1 MPFILANEDAGLSP
15 DTTAESIDSYVPAG
29 GQIGID
35 WIKPCSDGPLAMIK
49 LAGPYTHPD
58 GLKPIEKGAIRY
70 LKPSRFTIPEDAWI
84 RPAQP
89 QASESPARTE
99 GPSPPGG
106 KSLLPP
112 EVAALNHYYEGCR
125 LEAYP
130 DPGTGGLPI
139 TIGWGSTF
147 YKDSSPIKLGDRI
160 TQAEADELYDFNCY
174 NKYWKALVANVPKWS
189 EMSDKQRAALCSFAY
204 NNGADF
210 YGGSGHSTITRNL
223 RERDWRAVPGS
234 LMMYRNPGDKVEVGL
249 GRRRRAEGLVW
260 IGVDPKTACRQ
271 AEREINTPADCERY
285 EQLLKSNPPAIP
297 SPSQSP
303 SQSPII
309 QSEEP
314 AATQQAKAAV
324 ASGNPLGIWMPQPGV
339 NDFTIPVK
347 HYTQVDNSGGR
358 GYRECFKTSCT
369 MLADYV
375 TNGKLS
381 EMRKQKG
388 LPEPEDVYQSFMD
401 GDTTDASVHVRALK
415 RLGIDAYFTT
425 SASIKDV
432 EASLNRGIPV
442 PIGVKYKPNSPGGG
456 GHWVVVNGR
465 GPKGW
470 DVLCPYGIRNGSSD
484 AWIQIFQAESD
495 AKADN
500 FSLGLLGAIFTDLG
514 PENGYAIFVT
524 AVNGIATGVA
534 NKL

>member
-35 WIKPCSDGPLAMIK
+35 WIKPSEVSVLAMIK

-70 LKPSRFTIPEDAWI
+70 LRASRFTIPEDAWI
-84 RPAQP
+84 RPEPP
-89 QASESPARTE
+89 QSPDDSG
-99 GPSPPGG
+99 GPGSA
-106 KSLLPP
+106 SLLPP
-112 EVAALNHYYEGCR
+112 EVSALNHYYEGCR

-160 TQAEADELYDFNCY
+160 TQAEADELYEFNCY
-174 NKYWKALVANVPKWS
+174 NKYWKVLAAKLPAWG
-189 EMSDKQRAALCSFAY
+189 EMSSKQRAALCSFAY

-210 YGGSGHSTITRNL
+210 YGGPGHATISKNL
-223 RERDWRAVPGS
+223 RDRDWRAVPGS

-260 IGVDPKTACRQ
+260 IGVDPKIACRQ

-285 EQLLKSNPPAIP
+285 EQDLKANPPAPQP
-297 SPSQSP
+297 SGQPPTSQ
-303 SQSPII
+303 
-309 QSEEP
+309 P
-314 AATQQAKAAV
+314 AASSTGKPEAA
-324 ASGNPLGIWMPQPGV
+324 AAALDNPLGIWVPQPGV
-339 NDFTIPVK
+339 GDFTIPVK
-347 HYTQVDNSGGR
+347 HYTQVDNTGGR
-358 GYRECFKTSCT
+358 GYRECFKTTCT

-381 EMRKQKG
+381 VIKKQQG

-415 RLGIDAYFTT
+415 KLGIDAYFTT

-432 EASLNRGIPV
+432 ESSLNCGIPV

-456 GHWVVVNGR
+456 GHWVLVNGR

-470 DVLCPYGIRNGSSD
+470 DVLCPYGIRNGATD
-484 AWIQIFQAESD
+484 TWVQIFQAESD

-500 FSLGLLGAIFTDLG
+500 FSLGLLRSIFTDLG
-514 PENGYAIFVT
+514 PENGYAIFVA
-524 AVNGIATGVA
+524 AVNGIPTGVV
-534 NKL
+534 KRM